1 LGGRGFLNFA
11 REEFVDNS
19 ALDVAVRQEV
29 YNQIF
34 SRGRVPMLAEVAE
47 GLGRPGGEVR
57 EAFGRLDA
65 AHVLVLQESGEVLM
79 ANPFSAVPTPYV
91 VEADEKRFW
100 GNCIW
105 DAMGILAMLG
115 SDGRVLTSCPDCNE
129 AMTVEVRSGALVD
142 EGVGVMHFAVPA
154 RHWWDN
160 IRFT

>member
-1 LGGRGFLNFA
+1 
-11 REEFVDNS
+11 VDNS

-29 YNQIF
+29 YGQVMTN
-34 SRGRVPMLAEVAE
+34 GRMPLLAEVAE
-47 GLGRPGGEVR
+47 GLGRPEGEVR
-57 EAFGRLDA
+57 ESFGRLDA
-65 AHVLVLQESGEVLM
+65 ARVLVLQESGEILM
-79 ANPFSAVPTPYV
+79 ANPFSAVPTAYV
-91 VEADEKRFW
+91 VEAGERRYW

-129 AMTVEVRSGALVD
+129 AMSVEVRNGALVD

>member
-1 LGGRGFLNFA
+1 MDGQGLDYEVRRYIYETLLTEGFMPSL
-11 REEFVDNS
+11 R
-19 ALDVAVRQEV
+19 DVAVGISV
-29 YNQIF
+29 GPD
-34 SRGRVPMLAEVAE
+34 S
-47 GLGRPGGEVR
+47 VR

-65 AHVLVLQESGEVLM
+65 AHVLVLQESGEILM

-91 VEADEKRFW
+91 VEAGEKRYW

-129 AMTVEVRSGALVD
+129 AMTVEVRGGALVD

-154 RHWWDN
+154 RLWWDN

>member
-1 LGGRGFLNFA
+1 MDEQGLDYEVRRYVYETLLTEGLMP
-11 REEFVDNS
+11 S
-19 ALDVAVRQEV
+19 LSDVAVGISVEP
-29 YNQIF
+29 N
-34 SRGRVPMLAEVAE
+34 S
-47 GLGRPGGEVR
+47 VR

-65 AHVLVLQESGEVLM
+65 AHVLVLQESGEILM

-91 VEADEKRFW
+91 VEAGEKRYW

-105 DAMGILAMLG
+105 DAMGILAMLR

-129 AMTVEVRSGALVD
+129 AMTVEVRDGALVD